1 MDIKQWLTETA
12 RRPIYDQ
19 DIAQILGVTRKTAN
33 KRINAGLDASDLIT
47 VCRGLDINPVIAL
60 TELNYV
66 TYDEVTDYLDS
77 DGELVSTASA
87 GTLALQLARLL
98 NPATRAEE
106 IDELA
111 ARREAKKSNK
121 TTPTVQDAQYDPH
134 KHAAYSGPD
143 EDALRQ
149 QQEGAE
155 FIDDDDYIP

>member
-47 VCRGLDINPVIAL
+47 VCRDLNINPVIAL

-106 IDELA
+106 IDELE
-111 ARREAKKSNK
+111 ARRQAKKSNT
-121 TTPTVQDAQYDPH
+121 TTPTVQTTTYDPNLH
-134 KHAAYSGPD
+134 VAYHGDD
-143 EDALRQ
+143 EDTLRRQ
-149 QQEGAE
+149 QGGHL
-155 FIDDDDYIP
+155 DDDDYIP

>member
-47 VCRGLDINPVIAL
+47 VCRGLNINPVIAL

-106 IDELA
+106 IDELT
-111 ARREAKKSNK
+111 ARRQAKKSNT
-121 TTPTVQDAQYDPH
+121 TTPTVQTTTYDPNLH
-134 KHAAYSGPD
+134 VAYHGDD
-143 EDALRQ
+143 EDTLRRQ
-149 QQEGAE
+149 QGGHL
-155 FIDDDDYIP
+155 DDDDYIP